1 MENMKTNGTE
11 TKLTKKEI
19 NSLSKRWIMGSQVT
33 WNYEKQ
39 MGVGYLWA
47 MLPIIQKLYKNPEDQ
62 KEMMKTHLQFFN
74 TTPHMGGFILGIDAA
89 TEDSE
94 GIKAKETVKGLKTGL
109 MGPFA
114 GVGDTLFGVLF
125 PTIFGSIA
133 AYMGSEGNI
142 TGAIIWMLVNLAILI
157 FRMFSVSIGYR
168 EGCRIIT
175 SAKDKLNALTA
186 SATLLGITVVGALIA
201 TVVKANVTAT
211 FVSGEI
217 SVNGQ
222 EILNQI
228 MPADSRGSRRQCLLA
243 ARQKENDIYKSNP
256 DRTGIIDRFA
266 RIGNFGIIS
275 IKA

>member
-228 MPADSRGSRRQCLLA
+228 MPCLIPAAVVGSVYWLLGRKKMTSTKA
-243 ARQKENDIYKSNP
+243 TLIVLALSIALHAL
-256 DRTGIIDRFA
+256 GI
-266 RIGNFGIIS
+266 FG
-275 IKA
+275 

>member
-11 TKLTKKEI
+11 TKLSKKEI

-89 TEDSE
+89 TENQE

-142 TGAIIWMLVNLAILI
+142 TGAIIWMLVNIAILI
-157 FRMFSVSIGYR
+157 FRMFWQ
-168 EGCRIIT
+168 
-175 SAKDKLNALTA
+175 A
-186 SATLLGITVVGALIA
+186 SAIAKAAELLHPPR
-201 TVVKANVTAT
+201 
-211 FVSGEI
+211 I
-217 SVNGQ
+217 S
-222 EILNQI
+222 
-228 MPADSRGSRRQCLLA
+228 
-243 ARQKENDIYKSNP
+243 
-256 DRTGIIDRFA
+256 
-266 RIGNFGIIS
+266 
-275 IKA
+275 